1 MYHGTWYT
9 VDKIKNLKNSFTFTL
24 FTHVVHTLHWE
35 RSEAEGSEKQKRRQR
50 MTRGKCQVVLG
61 VEECRSAET
70 GAGGEIGRIKTRL
83 EIRKC

>member
-9 VDKIKNLKNSFTFTL
+9 VDKIKNLKNSFTFT

-50 MTRGKCQVVLG
+50 MDEG
-61 VEECRSAET
+61 
-70 GAGGEIGRIKTRL
+70 
-83 EIRKC
+83 